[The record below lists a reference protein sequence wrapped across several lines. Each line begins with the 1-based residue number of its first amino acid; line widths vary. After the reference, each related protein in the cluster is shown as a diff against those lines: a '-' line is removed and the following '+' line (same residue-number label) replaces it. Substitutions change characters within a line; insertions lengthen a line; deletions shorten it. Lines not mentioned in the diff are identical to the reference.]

1 MNTVIHV
8 QTYVV
13 ETNLPRFK
21 FFHMWSLVII
31 QTPLVTKYVTRLYE
45 IQSRTHCSVAWSH
58 VIALQMVFYEL
69 AGRLKTKRL

>member
-21 FFHMWSLVII
+21 FFLMWSLVII
-31 QTPLVTKYVTRLYE
+31 QTLAVPQYV
-45 IQSRTHCSVAWSH
+45 I
-58 VIALQMVFYEL
+58 
-69 AGRLKTKRL
+69 

>member
-31 QTPLVTKYVTRLYE
+31 HTPLVTKYVTQLYE
-45 IQSRTHCSVAWSH
+45 IQSCTHCSVTWSH
-58 VIALQMVFYEL
+58 VIIALQILSLSSSMN
-69 AGRLKTKRL
+69 